1 MQNNKVV
8 SIKTS
13 QNLKQSTEPDENKIK
28 RYAYYAFLSADAPR
42 KKEPFLMGEK
52 IIEKKT

>member
-1 MQNNKVV
+1 ME
-8 SIKTS
+8 T
-13 QNLKQSTEPDENKIK
+13 DENKIK
-28 RYAYYAFLSADAPR
+28 KYAYYAFLIADAPR